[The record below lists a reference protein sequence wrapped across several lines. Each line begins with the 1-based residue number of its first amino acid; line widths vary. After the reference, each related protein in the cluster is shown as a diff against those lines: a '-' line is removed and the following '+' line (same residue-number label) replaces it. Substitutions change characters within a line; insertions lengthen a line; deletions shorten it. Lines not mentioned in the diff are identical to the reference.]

1 MAIKFF
7 KYRFKKD
14 NYLQM
19 NSINEFNI
27 FKDIITFS
35 KKEVYK
41 EMKLILKNI
50 DNKIDKQMAEA
61 IEKYHIVMELKNQ
74 ISDIE
79 KTLSEYE
86 EEININM
93 NGTKEANII
102 ARYSENMLNNLLKEG
117 FNSDDKDLEKKAM
130 TVTYSK
136 RIMLKLDN
144 IVKKDLVQN
153 TNNEENEFK
162 DIEEN
167 QEIHFEKSE
176 KILEN
181 NTFESNLNQGIKLSK
196 LSSVNSCREKNN
208 TTVNKDNT
216 YDKGGTEMFDEEYSK
231 EAYDLF
237 VKGSD
242 EEIVDEVEK
251 VGEEAYDIL
260 VKETEDDIL
269 RKNEDDEVVSKKAY
283 EEYIKNNR
291 KIKEVED
298 DESYNK

>member
-7 KYRFKKD
+7 KCRFKKD

-181 NTFESNLNQGIKLSK
+181 NTFESNLNQEIKLSK

-260 VKETEDDIL
+260 VKETEDDVL